1 MNKKTISA
9 FCISGL
15 FALSAPALAED
26 THSHGKEEHEHDAKT
41 EKKSGRK
48 KRVLMCKDCGKPES
62 KCDCPEEVKA
72 KERAETAKKEAEE
85 KKQ

>member
-1 MNKKTISA
+1 MNKKTFSA
-9 FCISGL
+9 LFISGL
-15 FALSAPALAED
+15 FTLTMPALADD
-26 THSHGKEEHEHDAKT
+26 THEQDKEAQSAKS

-72 KERAETAKKEAEE
+72 KERAEAAAKKEAEE